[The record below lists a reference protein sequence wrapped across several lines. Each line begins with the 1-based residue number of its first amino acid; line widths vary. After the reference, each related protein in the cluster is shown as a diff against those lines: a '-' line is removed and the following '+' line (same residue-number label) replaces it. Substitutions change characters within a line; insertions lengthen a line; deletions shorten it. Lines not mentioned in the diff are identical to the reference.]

1 MAKNKKT
8 FGSAASIEPES
19 QIVEDEIPVTKPKL
33 KCIFVSDGVY
43 KYVDENG
50 KDIT

>member
-1 MAKNKKT
+1 MAKKTEAKKV
-8 FGSAASIEPES
+8 PES
-19 QIVEDEIPVTKPKL
+19 QIVKEAIPVTKPKL

>member
-1 MAKNKKT
+1 MSKNESKSSA
-8 FGSAASIEPES
+8 GSKPES
-19 QIVEDEIPVTKPKL
+19 QIVKDVIPVTKPKL

-43 KYVDENG
+43 KYVDKDG